1 MEDKYFKNKKP
12 IFMRKTFLLLL
23 PLILLGSLGGFSQ
36 TVDTTSLWTKGAKAS
51 FAFNQVSL
59 TNWAAGGENSLGGNS
74 FLNLYANLKKGKST
88 WDNSL
93 DLAYGLVK
101 LGDAKIRKSDDKIDF
116 LSKYGH
122 NIIHKNLF
130 LSANLSFK
138 SQFTEGY
145 NYPNDSIMISNFM
158 APGYL
163 MLGLGLD
170 YKPYPFLSISFLPLT
185 GRLTFVTDQ
194 TLSDA
199 GAYGVDP
206 GKQVRPEFGAAFKAV
221 FEKDLVENVNLKSK
235 LELFSNY
242 LNRPQNIDINW
253 EAMLMLK
260 VNKFLSTFIGLQTV
274 YDHDIMITDKDGKT
288 GPRTQFKQ
296 TFGVG
301 LTYSVSGIHAKVK
314 PM

>member
-1 MEDKYFKNKKP
+1 
-12 IFMRKTFLLLL
+12 MRKTLFLLL
-23 PLILLGSLGGFSQ
+23 PLIFIFSPDSFSQ
-36 TVDTTSLWTKGAKAS
+36 KADTTGIWTRGMKAS

-74 FLNLYANLKKGKST
+74 FLNLFANLKQGKST

-116 LSKYGH
+116 VSKYGH
-122 NIIHKNLF
+122 NVIHKNLF

-145 NYPNDSIMISNFM
+145 NYPNDSVMISNFM

-163 MLGLGLD
+163 MLGFGMD
-170 YKPYPFLSISFLPLT
+170 WKPYPFLSVSFLPLT

-206 GKQVRPEFGAAFKAV
+206 GKHVRPEFGAAFKAV
-221 FEKDLVENVNLKSK
+221 FEKDLVANVNLKSK

-242 LNRPQNIDINW
+242 LNKPQNIDINW

-260 VNKFLSTFIGLQTV
+260 VNKFLSTFIGLQTI
-274 YDHDIMITDKDGKT
+274 YDHDILIADKDGNLA
-288 GPRTQFKQ
+288 PRTQFKQ

-301 LTYSVSGIHAKVK
+301 LTYTVSGSHANVK
-314 PM
+314 P